1 MNPHAFIN
9 VVIPFDCWHSDAVN
23 KQIKALTEEGNYP
36 REDICNGLA
45 KVRGLHFMTLVVAE
59 PKCPAEY
66 DADPDLPP
74 LEPTSTTSH
83 LVIEISSDYGRQALF
98 TDLVEHFHGPLL
110 NVLDKAGIK
119 TTRDRLRA
127 YLLKK
132 TVEISDTWGGPA
144 GQVFSGSPGMTVQ
157 RIIDEHALSTHL
169 SVEIDKRSKSECWAR
184 KSPHQRIDELRQMLW
199 IDGERS
205 WKWAF
210 VPDPAPLIG
219 KDPDNTRSVKNPQAW
234 KVAGTVLQ
242 RFLWPLYVPFLLLFV
257 ITFGYAWGKYN
268 LILAMM
274 WALAVTAAFILLVGL
289 VFFLALLQLRQLEET
304 DYDDERAPSTAHDT
318 ELLAVENIGGQ
329 NHLAS
334 VSRIKPSW
342 MRTVTLRLAFIL
354 VGAGR
359 FVNAPGFL
367 GKNGVIHFARW
378 MRLPGTDQLMFW
390 SNYDG
395 TWESYVADFIADA
408 PTGVTGI
415 WSNCVGFPRTH
426 GLVGGGAT
434 DRNRTKRWARRQQ
447 TPTRFWYGAYRN
459 LSAARIRTNAAIRQ
473 GIATEES
480 YQDCEDWLAL
490 FGSAPRPASELQISE
505 MSTIVFGGMSSMR
518 YCAGWLISLNGKD
531 VEKCRSFVEPMSKLA
546 VYGEAQDHHD
556 VALVLGFSARGLES
570 MGIPNDAIETFP
582 PAFKQGMRTPER
594 SRALGDLGRNAPEHW
609 RWGGVDREADLLVL
623 VYARDRSSFVKTYRQ
638 LARGM
643 CDNGHRVVYYQRMTL
658 RQSKDGRSVGGIP
671 QKEPFGFADG
681 VSQPIIRGLPHWT
694 RKNSPNDL
702 VDAGEFVLG
711 YPDNLGVI
719 SPLPSIKASH
729 DPNRKLPD
737 IGSDPF
743 RKRPEFASYEGEGRR
758 DIGSNGTYLVV
769 RQYLQ
774 HLDAF
779 DAWYERTGIRGG
791 APNLAEGTTTHVEV
805 SETEEAE
812 AAAPAAGSRKSFV
825 LPACV
830 VRSDNTK
837 EVQQVL
843 FAKLLGRWQDGA
855 SLVRHDKPPAAASD
869 KPPRVP
875 DNDFLM
881 GEDPDGSACP
891 FGSHVRRANPRDT
904 RFPGSEVEIASVNR
918 HRLLRVGRV
927 FGKLNPANLTEV
939 DPRKEVGLFFMC
951 LNGDIERQF
960 EFVQK
965 TWLLNPSVQ
974 GLQDE
979 VDPLVGHG
987 ENRSFTI
994 PTPDGPVSLPE
1005 LPDLTRLIGGGYF
1018 FIPGR
1023 TLLDFLV
1030 SPSPSDA
1037 GHAQVATCPA
1047 RDEPLGV
1054 PLED

>member
-1 MNPHAFIN
+1 MNAHAFIN
-9 VVIPFDCWHSDAVN
+9 VVIPFDCTHSGAVN
-23 KQIKALTEEGNYP
+23 EKIQALTKEGNYP
-36 REDICNGLA
+36 REDICHALA
-45 KVRGLHFMTLVVAE
+45 KVRGLHFMTLVVAK

-66 DADPDLPP
+66 DAAPDLPP
-74 LEPTSTTSH
+74 LKPTSTTSH
-83 LVIEISSDYGRQALF
+83 LVIEISSDYGPQALF

-110 NVLDKAGIK
+110 SVLDQAGIK

-127 YLLKK
+127 YLLRK
-132 TVEISDTWGGPA
+132 TVKIRDTWGGPA

-157 RIIDEHALSTHL
+157 RVIDEHALATHL
-169 SVEIDKRSKSECWAR
+169 GVEIDKRSRNACWAE
-184 KSPHQRIDELRQMLW
+184 KSPHQRIDQLRQLLW
-199 IDGERS
+199 TDGERS

-219 KDPDNTRSVKNPQAW
+219 QDPDKTRSVKNPQAW
-234 KVAGTVLQ
+234 KVVGTVIQ
-242 RFLWPLYVPFLLLFV
+242 RFMWPLYVPFLLLFV

-268 LILAMM
+268 LIVAMM
-274 WALAVTAAFILLVGL
+274 WSLTVTAAFVLLVGL
-289 VFFLALLQLRQLEET
+289 VFFFGLLKLRELEET
-304 DYDDERAPSTAHDT
+304 DYAEERAPSTAHDAQ
-318 ELLAVENIGGQ
+318 LLAVENVGGQ

-342 MRTVTLRLAFIL
+342 IRTATLRLAFIL

-359 FVNAPGFL
+359 FVSTPGFL

-426 GLVGGGAT
+426 GLVGGGAA
-434 DRNRTKRWARRQQ
+434 DRDRTVRWARRQQ
-447 TPTRFWYGAYRN
+447 TPTLFWYGAYRN

-473 GIATEES
+473 GIATAES
-480 YQDCEDWLAL
+480 YQDCVDWLAL
-490 FGSAPRPASELQISE
+490 FGSSPRPASELQISE
-505 MSTIVFGGMSSMR
+505 MPTIVFGGMSDMR
-518 YCAGWLISLNGKD
+518 YSACWLISLNKED
-531 VEKCRSFVEPMSKLA
+531 VEKCRNFVRSMRDLA

-556 VALVLGFSARGLES
+556 VALVLGFAAQGLKS
-570 MGIPNDAIETFP
+570 LGIPDDAIETFP
-582 PAFKQGMRTPER
+582 PAFNQGMRTPER
-594 SRALGDLGRNAPEHW
+594 SRALGDLGKNAPENW
-609 RWGGVDREADLLVL
+609 RWGGLGREADLLVL
-623 VYARDRSSFVKTYRQ
+623 IYARDRSSFVGTYRK

-643 CDNGHRVVYYQRMTL
+643 RANGHRDVYYQRMTL
-658 RQSKDGRSVGGIP
+658 RQSKDGRSYGGIP

-719 SPLPSIKASH
+719 CPLPSIKASF
-729 DPNRKLPD
+729 DPNRTLPD

-779 DAWYERTGIRGG
+779 DAWYRRTGIRGG
-791 APNLAEGTTTHVEV
+791 APSVAEGTTTRGEASD
-805 SETEEAE
+805 SEKGE
-812 AAAPAAGSRKSFV
+812 AAAPAAERHQSFV

-837 EVQQVL
+837 KVQEVL

-855 SLVRHDKPPAAASD
+855 SLVRHDRPPPTAGD
-869 KPPRVP
+869 KPPRRP
-875 DNDFLM
+875 DNDFMM

-904 RFPGSEVEIASVNR
+904 RFPGSKDEIASVNR

-927 FGKLNPANLTEV
+927 FGKLNPLNPTEV
-939 DPRKEVGLFFMC
+939 DPTKEVGLFFMC

-965 TWLLNPSVQ
+965 TWLLNPSVH

-979 VDPLVGHG
+979 VDPIVGHG
-987 ENRSFTI
+987 ENRGFTI
-994 PTPDGPVSLPE
+994 PTPAGPVCLPE

-1023 TLLDFLV
+1023 AFLDLLV
-1030 SPSPSDA
+1030 SPCA
-1037 GHAQVATCPA
+1037 AEKL
-1047 RDEPLGV
+1047 RD
-1054 PLED
+1054 